1 MDTTKFR
8 ILEVIIKNRQKSFE
22 DIQVALIT
30 EFQEM
35 SWEEICSYLYLLKQD
50 GYIAVLNGD
59 NTILDLAIQPTALA
73 RLSELKET
81 TKDNKIKEII
91 TRILQVA
98 RVLL

>member
-1 MDTTKFR
+1 MDTTKYKV
-8 ILEVIIKNRQKSFE
+8 LEVIIKNRYKSFE

-30 EFQEM
+30 EFPEM

-50 GYIAVLNGD
+50 GYINVLNGD
-59 NTILDLAIQPTALA
+59 NTILALRVQPTALA

-81 TKDNKIKEII
+81 TKDNQVKEII